1 VQIHTIVAVLRLLMS
16 AKLADMSTVPHV
28 TISVYGKS
36 IEAPIDDECFHAIA
50 GHLRG
55 KYATELQWMT
65 KTLGAPDRKGG
76 TY

>member
-16 AKLADMSTVPHV
+16 AKLADMSTVP
-28 TISVYGKS
+28 ISVYGKS